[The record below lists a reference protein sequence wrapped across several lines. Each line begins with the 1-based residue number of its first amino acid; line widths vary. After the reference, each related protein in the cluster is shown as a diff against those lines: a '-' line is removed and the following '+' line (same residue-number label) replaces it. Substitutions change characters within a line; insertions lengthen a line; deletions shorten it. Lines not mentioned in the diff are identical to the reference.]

1 MIARVLSFFRAL
13 WPGLGRRTPP
23 PSPPPA
29 PSGEIEIDRPA
40 ELAAPWQPS
49 VAHEAA
55 QQIDPPQPPTAPAVE
70 LDELL
75 EEEDEDPAEDL
86 ENEDE
91 DPLAPDP
98 FVSPIRPQDDTPS
111 AQDLAQRRAEARA
124 AGLSGEHKIYF
135 SDLAGPGTLAEAL
148 NQLLKEGLV
157 TAEFREVEGDD
168 AHLIYRPKPE

>member
-13 WPGLGRRTPP
+13 LPGLGRRTPP
-23 PSPPPA
+23 SPLPPA
-29 PSGEIEIDRPA
+29 PADGTSFDRLA
-40 ELAAPWQPS
+40 QLAAPPEPP
-49 VAHEAA
+49 AADEAA
-55 QQIDPPQPPTAPAVE
+55 PRAVPAQPAPPVIEA
-70 LDELL
+70 DDIL
-75 EEEDEDPAEDL
+75 EEEDEDQAEDS

-111 AQDLAQRRAEARA
+111 AQDLARRRAEARA
-124 AGLSGEHKIYF
+124 AGLQGAHKIYF
-135 SDLAGPGTLAEAL
+135 SDSAGPGTLAEAL

-168 AHLIYRPKPE
+168 AHLIYRPKPD